1 MCELC
6 EQRGKTWEGSDPTCA
21 FVDGTFTTDNWN
33 CATMNRLREIAEE
46 HNWTH
51 RDDTASASIG
61 FIPFEGDEESGY
73 IVLTWYKRRG
83 QTGNAVVM
91 WDEEPVKP
99 LTLDLATQALK
110 YWTPKGSEHGGPG

>member
-6 EQRGKTWEGSDPTCA
+6 EKRGKTWEGSDPICA
-21 FVDGTFTTDNWN
+21 FVDGVFTSPNWN

-46 HNWTH
+46 HDWTH
-51 RDDTASASIG
+51 RDDNAAASIG
-61 FIPFEGDEESGY
+61 YIPFEGNEESGY

-83 QTGNAVVM
+83 ATGNAVVM

-99 LTLDLATQALK
+99 LTLDLATLALK
-110 YWTPKGSEHGGPG
+110 YWTPKGG